1 MFKLLLIWRYFL
13 RRQAAYFAVA
23 AVALVVMLA
32 VVVLSILSGLV
43 VDIKERNHLWTGD
56 AVIRRD
62 SLVGF
67 PYYQECI
74 ERLSKEGFLAT
85 PVIKTYGLL
94 NNRRGVQVMG
104 IKMAEFCRVTGLQR
118 TLDYQKENPSPSL
131 TVPQG
136 VYRQPGGGAL
146 TPEQRRRG
154 CILGRYLL
162 ESGLASSRC
171 GLTLFGLN
179 SQGVLTGSE
188 SGEHQTFW
196 YVDESKTNLVDIDS
210 STVYVDFEE
219 LQKMIW
225 MQGTPDDPSR
235 ASEIRVRFA
244 KGMDPQTATAKL
256 EALWQAFQAD
266 YQEQPN
272 GKLLADAKVQDWKE
286 YRRSRIAPA
295 ENEKR
300 LMVLVFAMIGTM
312 GVFVIFAIFYL
323 IVTDKIKDLG
333 ILKSMGGSSGA
344 MGQIFLGYGLL
355 VGIVGSALGLAA
367 GWAVV
372 TYSNAIEAQL
382 NAWFGFQLWDPQVYA
397 IDRIPDAV
405 YPHQAA
411 WIVTLAI
418 LASVVGALAPAW
430 RAMKLEVV
438 DALRV
443 E

>member
-1 MFKLLLIWRYFL
+1 MFKWLLIWRYFL
-13 RRQAAYFAVA
+13 RRQAAYCAVA

-32 VVVLSILSGLV
+32 VVVLSVLSGLV
-43 VDIKERNHLWTGD
+43 VDIKEKNHQWSGD
-56 AVIRRD
+56 VVVRRD

-67 PYYQECI
+67 PYYQEFI
-74 ERLSKEGFLAT
+74 QRLSSEGFVAT
-85 PVIKTYGLL
+85 PVVKTYGLL

-104 IKMAEFCRVTGLQR
+104 VKLGEFCEVTGLQQ
-118 TLDYQKENPSPSL
+118 TLAYQADSKAP
-131 TVPQG
+131 TFFVPDG

-146 TPEQRRRG
+146 TAEQRRRG

-162 ESGLASSRC
+162 ESGFSAGRY

-210 STVYVDFEE
+210 STVYVDFDE

-225 MQGTPDDPSR
+225 MHGSGEEPSR
-235 ASEIRVRFA
+235 TSEIRVRLA
-244 KGMDPQTATAKL
+244 KGLDFSQGKEKIAS
-256 EALWQAFQAD
+256 LWDAFQRE
-266 YQEQPN
+266 YQGQSN
-272 GKLLADAKVQDWKE
+272 GKLLADVKVQDWKE

-333 ILKSMGGSSGA
+333 ILKSVGGSNAA

-355 VGIVGSALGLAA
+355 VGVVGSALGLAA
-367 GWAVV
+367 GWAIV
-372 TYSNAIEAQL
+372 TCSNEIEGQL
-382 NAWFGFQLWDPQVYA
+382 NNWFGFRLWDPEVYA
-397 IDRIPDAV
+397 IERIPDIV
-405 YPHQAA
+405 YPNQAM
-411 WIVTLAI
+411 WIVTLAVV
-418 LASVVGALAPAW
+418 ASVIGAAAPAR

-438 DALRV
+438 EALRV